1 MRIGIILFLVLISIL
16 FYYESEHLIYYIS
29 CIGNSKNRSGLPTPK
44 ICKDRVKSLLKNF
57 NNNYMLIDFGC
68 GDGDAIQSFYPYV
81 ENAIGIEINEN
92 QVISA
97 RKRFINRPSVSIVH
111 SNIVYYKFMYTPTI
125 LYMYEPLWSM
135 KKEEALSIYDSVV
148 TAFRKQTDPESVIIY
163 VSGMLPL
170 LDTDF
175 FTKRLYTK
183 KHHSRIPRILGWPGN
198 HVYVFSVN

>member
-1 MRIGIILFLVLISIL
+1 MR
-16 FYYESEHLIYYIS
+16 
-29 CIGNSKNRSGLPTPK
+29 
-44 ICKDRVKSLLKNF
+44 
-57 NNNYMLIDFGC
+57 IDFGC